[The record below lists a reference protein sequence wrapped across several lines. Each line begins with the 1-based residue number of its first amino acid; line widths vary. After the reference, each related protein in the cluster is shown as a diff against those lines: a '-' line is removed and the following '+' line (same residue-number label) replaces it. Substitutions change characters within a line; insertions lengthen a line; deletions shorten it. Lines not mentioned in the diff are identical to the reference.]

1 MPDLSIK
8 ISSLYLKNPVILA
21 SGTCG
26 YGIELKDLIDL
37 NSLGGLCL
45 KGISLKPRPGNP
57 PPRIH
62 ETASGLL
69 NSIGLENV
77 GIDRFI
83 SEKLP
88 LLKDYDTCIIAN
100 ILGDSARQYIEL
112 AQRLDAHH
120 DQIKA
125 IELNLSCPNV
135 KCGGIAFGTD
145 PKLISQIITGVK
157 KVTNLPVIAKLSPN
171 VQDIV
176 PIATACEES
185 GADAISLINTLLG
198 TAIDIFRK
206 KPVFNNIF
214 AGLSGPAIKPVAL
227 RFVWQASHAV
237 KIPIIGIGG
246 ISKWEDA
253 IEFFMAGAT
262 AIQIGTAN
270 FFNPS
275 ASFQIIHGIEGFM
288 RKMGYK
294 KIEDM
299 RI

>member
-1 MPDLSIK
+1 MPDLSVK
-8 ISSLYLKNPVILA
+8 ISSLYLKNPIILA

-26 YGIELKDLIDL
+26 YGNELKDLINL
-37 NSLGGLCL
+37 NNLGGLCL
-45 KGISLKPRPGNP
+45 KGISINPRFGNP
-57 PPRIH
+57 PPRIY

-77 GIDRFI
+77 GIERFI
-83 SEKLP
+83 SEKIP
-88 LLKDYDTCIIAN
+88 LLKDYDVSIIAN
-100 ILGDSARQYIEL
+100 ILGDSVNEYIEL
-112 AQRLDAHH
+112 AMRLDMLQ
-120 DQIKA
+120 DQVKA

-135 KCGGIAFGTD
+135 KCGGIAFGTN
-145 PKLISQIITGVK
+145 PEFISQIISGVK
-157 KVTNLPVIAKLSPN
+157 KVTNLPIIAKLSPN
-171 VQDIV
+171 VQDIL
-176 PIATACEES
+176 PIVTACEES

-198 TAIDIFRK
+198 TAIDIYRK

-237 KIPIIGIGG
+237 KIPVIGIGG

-253 IEFFMAGAT
+253 IEFFMAGA
-262 AIQIGTAN
+262 AAVQIGTAN

-275 ASFQIIHGIEGFM
+275 ASVQIIQGINDFM
-288 RKMGYK
+288 DKMGYE